1 MLYVC
6 YIDYCSIA
14 VGKDG
19 AMHMERRIEAACFS
33 YFSIL
38 LLLVITSIISNM
50 DVVSIGYLVVV
61 LSCVIKFILII
72 KNKK

>member
-1 MLYVC
+1 
-6 YIDYCSIA
+6 
-14 VGKDG
+14 
-19 AMHMERRIEAACFS
+19 MERRIEAACFS

>member
-1 MLYVC
+1 
-6 YIDYCSIA
+6 
-14 VGKDG
+14 
-19 AMHMERRIEAACFS
+19 MERRIETAYFS

-38 LLLVITSIISNM
+38 LLLVITSIISDI

-61 LSCVIKFILII
+61 LSCVIKFILIMN